1 MTRGGGCRRPDQE
14 LPKAGSSAQRG
25 RLRHRTA
32 AILEVMPKSTTRPG
46 AIPIYLE
53 TGKRRVFACSMDW
66 PGWCRAGKDEQR
78 AMEALAAAAPRY
90 AIVAAAVGRSFPAKA
105 GGNFQVVERLA
116 GTASTDF
123 GVPGEAASADVDPR
137 GVARRSA

>member
-1 MTRGGGCRRPDQE
+1 
-14 LPKAGSSAQRG
+14 
-25 RLRHRTA
+25 
-32 AILEVMPKSTTRPG
+32 MPKSTTRPG

-90 AIVAAAVGRSFPAKA
+90 AIVAAAAGRSFPAKA